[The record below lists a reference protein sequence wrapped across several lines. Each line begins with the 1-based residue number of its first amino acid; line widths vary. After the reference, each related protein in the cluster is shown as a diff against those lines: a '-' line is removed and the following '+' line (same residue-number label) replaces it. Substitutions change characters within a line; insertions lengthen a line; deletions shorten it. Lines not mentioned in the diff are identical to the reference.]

1 MVVVSGGVVVGQ
13 LLEEV
18 DVGVTLVFSL
28 FFHLVA
34 LGLFLCV
41 EVVLLMSS
49 L

>member
-1 MVVVSGGVVVGQ
+1 MVVVSGRVVVGQ

-18 DVGVTLVFSL
+18 DVGVTLVLSL

-41 EVVLLMSS
+41 KVVLLMSS

>member
-18 DVGVTLVFSL
+18 DVGVTLVLSL

-34 LGLFLCV
+34 LGLVLCV
-41 EVVLLMSS
+41 KVVLLMSS